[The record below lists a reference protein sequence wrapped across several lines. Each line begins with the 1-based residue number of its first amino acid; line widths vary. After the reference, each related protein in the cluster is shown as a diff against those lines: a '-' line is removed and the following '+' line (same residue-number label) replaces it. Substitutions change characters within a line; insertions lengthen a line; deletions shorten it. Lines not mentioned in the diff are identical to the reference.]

1 MEPEELE
8 ELREKLIVR
17 RDELIGAGDVEFE
30 PVKKD
35 PSSKVDEDEAPLTE
49 MNQVIASR
57 RNKNR
62 KLELERINV
71 ALQRI
76 ANNPDEFGECA
87 ACGEMIPIKRLEL
100 MPWARYCVA
109 CQEERSGPRG
119 RRRRHLADFID

>member
-8 ELREKLIVR
+8 ELRKKLVAR
-17 RDELIGAGDVEFE
+17 RDELISKGDVEFE

-62 KLELERINV
+62 KLEMERITV

-76 ANNPDEFGECA
+76 ADNPDEFGECA

-100 MPWARYCVA
+100 MPWAHYCVV
-109 CQEERSGPRG
+109 CQEERSGTRG
-119 RRRRHLADFID
+119 RRRRHLADYID